1 MAQDNESVTD
11 AWITAYRKWKN
22 DYPVVQKLGVC
33 GDIIFGIV
41 ALVSTIIASA
51 ISGWWY
57 FVKTAAL
64 FTGVVCGVYFAIT
77 VLLPMFGID
86 FTPLLNYLLTFKP

>member
-1 MAQDNESVTD
+1 MAENNESVTD
-11 AWITAYRKWKN
+11 SWINAYRKWN

-41 ALVSTIIASA
+41 ALVSTIAASA

-64 FTGVVCGVYFAIT
+64 FTGIVCGVYFAIT

>member
-1 MAQDNESVTD
+1 MAKDNESATD
-11 AWITAYRKWKN
+11 AWVRAYHKWKN
-22 DYPVVQKLGVC
+22 DYPVVQSLGIW
-33 GDIIFGIV
+33 GDLIFGIV
-41 ALVSTIIASA
+41 ALITTIIAC
-51 ISGWWY
+51 IVSGWWY
-57 FVKTAAL
+57 FMKSAAL